1 MRFGLS
7 DPGPRAVA
15 VETAGGDRIRA
26 RRAVIADVSAPA
38 LYAQLL
44 PTDAVPARILADLDR
59 FTWDTP
65 VVKLDWALAEPIP
78 WRAPGL
84 SEAGTVHLGADS
96 TGLVRWS
103 ADIETGTLPQ
113 SPFQLFGQMTT
124 TDPTRSPTGTESA
137 RAYTH
142 LPRGVDDDAAA
153 DVLAERTEDLVEAHA
168 PGFRDRILH
177 RVLQRPRVTCRT
189 LTPTSCT
196 EPSTV
201 ARRSC
206 SNSWCSGRCPASAG
220 PRPRSGN
227 PLPGQ
232 CGRPPWRRCGGVH
245 GVCGFLAARAAL
257 GEHGWGGGLRRRITS
272 AALDIVHRPRRS

>member
-1 MRFGLS
+1 VTSIVVRG
-7 DPGPRAVA
+7 GRAVA

-103 ADIETGTLPQ
+103 ADIETGTLPD

-124 TDPTRSPTGTESA
+124 TDPTRSPTGAECA
-137 RAYTH
+137 WAYTH
-142 LPRGVDDDAAA
+142 LPRGVDDNDAA
-153 DVLAERTEDLVEAHA
+153 DVLAQRTEDVVEAHA
-168 PGFRDRILH
+168 PRI
-177 RVLQRPRVTCRT
+177 
-189 LTPTSCT
+189 
-196 EPSTV
+196 
-201 ARRSC
+201 
-206 SNSWCSGRCPASAG
+206 
-220 PRPRSGN
+220 PRPHPAPHRST
-227 PLPGQ
+227 
-232 CGRPPWRRCGGVH
+232 
-245 GVCGFLAARAAL
+245 AA
-257 GEHGWGGGLRRRITS
+257 
-272 AALDIVHRPRRS
+272 